1 MKLVLVLVRLRES
14 QEHRTMPAG
23 RPRGSAGEVPPAR
36 SGTEA
41 TSKPAGE
48 EREPVMLSGDRSG
61 KESHM
66 MAQYGSRV
74 QTQTDGVTVI
84 GEAVW
89 RVPPERAEFLIEI
102 TASAPTAAQAL
113 HDNQLKS
120 AQVAQAVAPL
130 GVQQADL
137 QTISL
142 NVYNLHRPVLPVLPA
157 YGGLPTIGAGGFPA
171 YGAGAAPVPAE
182 IQSAVYHA
190 RNILRVNVRDP
201 RRLGEIVDVVA
212 RAGAVI
218 AGSLSIGVSDEAS
231 ARRHALEAAG
241 KDARSKAE
249 ALALSTGKQVDDAVA
264 IAEDI
269 VASNGVYAA
278 LRSVVPFAF
287 GAGTPEVAGE
297 LEYYAR
303 VSASFRLK

>member
-1 MKLVLVLVRLRES
+1 M
-14 QEHRTMPAG
+14 
-23 RPRGSAGEVPPAR
+23 
-36 SGTEA
+36 
-41 TSKPAGE
+41 
-48 EREPVMLSGDRSG
+48 
-61 KESHM
+61 
-66 MAQYGSRV
+66 
-74 QTQTDGVTVI
+74 QTQMDGVMVI

-113 HDNQLKS
+113 QDNQLKA

-142 NVYNLHRPVLPVLPA
+142 NVYNVYTPVVPALAA
-157 YGGLPTIGAGGFPA
+157 YGGLPKIGSGGFSPYA
-171 YGAGAAPVPAE
+171 AGAPPVPAE
-182 IQSAVYHA
+182 IQSAAYHA

-201 RRLGEIVDVVA
+201 KRLGEIVDVLA
-212 RAGAVI
+212 RTGTAIVS
-218 AGSLSIGVSDEAS
+218 SLSVGVSDEAG
-231 ARRHALEAAG
+231 ARRHALEAAA
-241 KDARSKAE
+241 KDARAKAE
-249 ALALSTGKQVDDAVA
+249 ALAGASGKQVDDAVA
-264 IAEDI
+264 IAEDL

-278 LRSVVPFAF
+278 LRSAAPFAF
-287 GAGTPEVAGE
+287 GAGAPQVAGE

>member
-1 MKLVLVLVRLRES
+1 
-14 QEHRTMPAG
+14 
-23 RPRGSAGEVPPAR
+23 
-36 SGTEA
+36 
-41 TSKPAGE
+41 
-48 EREPVMLSGDRSG
+48 MLSDNKSG
-61 KESHM
+61 KESNV
-66 MAQYGSRV
+66 MASYGSRG
-74 QTQTDGVTVI
+74 QTQMDGVMVI

-113 HDNQLKS
+113 HDNQLRS
-120 AQVAQAVAPL
+120 AQVAQALAPL

-142 NVYNLHRPVLPVLPA
+142 NVYNLYTPVLPA
-157 YGGLPTIGAGGFPA
+157 LSPYGGLPKITSGGFPP
-171 YGAGAAPVPAE
+171 YTGGGSAPMPAE
-182 IQSAVYHA
+182 IQSAAYHA
-190 RNILRVNVRDP
+190 RNILRVKVGDP
-201 RRLGEIVDVVA
+201 KRLGEIVDTVA

-218 AGSLSIGVSDEAS
+218 VGSLSVGVSDEAS

-241 KDARSKAE
+241 KDARAKAE
-249 ALALSTGKQVDDAVA
+249 ALAGAAGKQLDDAVS
-264 IAEDI
+264 ITEDM

-278 LRSVVPFAF
+278 LRAALPFAF
-287 GAGTPEVAGE
+287 GAGAPQVAGE

>member
-1 MKLVLVLVRLRES
+1 
-14 QEHRTMPAG
+14 MPAG

-74 QTQTDGVTVI
+74 QTQTDGVMVI

-102 TASAPTAAQAL
+102 TASALTAAQAL

-142 NVYNLHRPVLPVLPA
+142 NVYNLYRPVGALPG

-182 IQSAVYHA
+182 IQSAAYHA

-218 AGSLSIGVSDEAS
+218 AGSLSIGVSDEAG

-241 KDARSKAE
+241 KDARAKAE
-249 ALALSTGKQVDDAVA
+249 ALAVCTGKQVDDAIA

-303 VSASFRLK
+303 VSACFRLK

>member
-1 MKLVLVLVRLRES
+1 MQIVL
-14 QEHRTMPAG
+14 TGFAFMPGG
-23 RPRGSAGEVPPAR
+23 RPRERAGEVPPERAGEVPPER
-36 SGTEA
+36 AGEVPPECAGTEA

-48 EREPVMLSGDRSG
+48 ESEPVMLSGDSSG

-74 QTQTDGVTVI
+74 QTQTDGVMVI

-120 AQVAQAVAPL
+120 AQVAQAVAQL

-142 NVYNLHRPVLPVLPA
+142 NVYNLYRPAAGALPG
-157 YGGLPTIGAGGFPA
+157 YGCLPTIGAGGFPA

-231 ARRHALEAAG
+231 ERRHALAAAG
-241 KDARSKAE
+241 ADDRCKAG
-249 ALALSTGKQVDDAVA
+249 AVALSTGKQVDDAV
-264 IAEDI
+264 
-269 VASNGVYAA
+269 
-278 LRSVVPFAF
+278 
-287 GAGTPEVAGE
+287 
-297 LEYYAR
+297 
-303 VSASFRLK
+303 

>member
-1 MKLVLVLVRLRES
+1 
-14 QEHRTMPAG
+14 MPAG
-23 RPRGSAGEVPPAR
+23 KPSGRAGEVPPAR

-74 QTQTDGVTVI
+74 QTQTDGVMVI

-102 TASAPTAAQAL
+102 TASALTAAQAL

-142 NVYNLHRPVLPVLPA
+142 NVYNLYRPVGALA
-157 YGGLPTIGAGGFPA
+157 GYGGLPTIGAGGFPA

-182 IQSAVYHA
+182 IQSAAYHA

-249 ALALSTGKQVDDAVA
+249 ALAVSTGKQVDDAVA

-269 VASNGVYAA
+269 VASNGVYAT

-297 LEYYAR
+297 LEYYAH

>member
-1 MKLVLVLVRLRES
+1 
-14 QEHRTMPAG
+14 
-23 RPRGSAGEVPPAR
+23 
-36 SGTEA
+36 
-41 TSKPAGE
+41 
-48 EREPVMLSGDRSG
+48 
-61 KESHM
+61 M

-142 NVYNLHRPVLPVLPA
+142 NVYNLYRPAAGALPG
-157 YGGLPTIGAGGFPA
+157 YGCLPTIGAGGFPA
-171 YGAGAAPVPAE
+171 YGTGAAPVPAE
-182 IQSAVYHA
+182 IQSAAYHA

-249 ALALSTGKQVDDAVA
+249 ALAVSTGKQVDDAVA

>member
-1 MKLVLVLVRLRES
+1 
-14 QEHRTMPAG
+14 MPAG
-23 RPRGSAGEVPPAR
+23 RTRGRAGEVPPAR

-142 NVYNLHRPVLPVLPA
+142 NVYNLYAPLLPA

-182 IQSAVYHA
+182 IQSA
-190 RNILRVNVRDP
+190 
-201 RRLGEIVDVVA
+201 
-212 RAGAVI
+212 
-218 AGSLSIGVSDEAS
+218 
-231 ARRHALEAAG
+231 
-241 KDARSKAE
+241 
-249 ALALSTGKQVDDAVA
+249 
-264 IAEDI
+264 
-269 VASNGVYAA
+269 
-278 LRSVVPFAF
+278 
-287 GAGTPEVAGE
+287 
-297 LEYYAR
+297 
-303 VSASFRLK
+303 

>member
-1 MKLVLVLVRLRES
+1 
-14 QEHRTMPAG
+14 
-23 RPRGSAGEVPPAR
+23 
-36 SGTEA
+36 
-41 TSKPAGE
+41 
-48 EREPVMLSGDRSG
+48 
-61 KESHM
+61 M

-74 QTQTDGVTVI
+74 QTQTDGVMVI

-142 NVYNLHRPVLPVLPA
+142 NVYNLYRPVGALPGYGSG

-287 GAGTPEVAGE
+287 GAGTPEVVGE

>member
-1 MKLVLVLVRLRES
+1 
-14 QEHRTMPAG
+14 MPAG
-23 RPRGSAGEVPPAR
+23 RPRGRAEEVPPPR

-41 TSKPAGE
+41 TSTPAGE
-48 EREPVMLSGDRSG
+48 EREPVMVMSSGDRSG

-74 QTQTDGVTVI
+74 QTQTDGVMVI

-102 TASAPTAAQAL
+102 TASALTAAQAL

-142 NVYNLHRPVLPVLPA
+142 NVYNLYTPLLPVLPA

-171 YGAGAAPVPAE
+171 YG
-182 IQSAVYHA
+182 
-190 RNILRVNVRDP
+190 
-201 RRLGEIVDVVA
+201 
-212 RAGAVI
+212 
-218 AGSLSIGVSDEAS
+218 
-231 ARRHALEAAG
+231 
-241 KDARSKAE
+241 
-249 ALALSTGKQVDDAVA
+249 
-264 IAEDI
+264 
-269 VASNGVYAA
+269 
-278 LRSVVPFAF
+278 
-287 GAGTPEVAGE
+287 
-297 LEYYAR
+297 
-303 VSASFRLK
+303 